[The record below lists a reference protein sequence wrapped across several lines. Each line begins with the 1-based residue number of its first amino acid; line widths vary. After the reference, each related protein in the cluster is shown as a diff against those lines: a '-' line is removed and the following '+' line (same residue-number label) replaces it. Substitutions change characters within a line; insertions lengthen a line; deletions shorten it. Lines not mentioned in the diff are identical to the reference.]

1 MDQQEGWPLGLQPL
15 SLRLGL
21 IRNFDFFD
29 SVSFSSANTGSSRS
43 TSLTSSDFDSESFGY
58 LSQERNVTLGSFMG
72 IRGSILE
79 LSRRPFRRSR
89 RHESLTEKKPKNKPW
104 FSLCTKPQLEFEKGD
119 CSQSLG
125 QFLEMERKACNLHES
140 PRVHSGICH
149 TNNGHGLPLIFQCIG
164 KRVTR

>member
-21 IRNFDFFD
+21 IRNFDLFD

-43 TSLTSSDFDSESFGY
+43 TSLTSSDFDSE
-58 LSQERNVTLGSFMG
+58 ERNVTLGSFVG
-72 IRGSILE
+72 IRGSILD
-79 LSRRPFRRSR
+79 LSRRPSRRSR
-89 RHESLTEKKPKNKPW
+89 RHESLTEKKQKNKPW

-140 PRVHSGICH
+140 TRVHSGICH
-149 TNNGHGLPLIFQCIG
+149 TNNSHGLPLIFQCIG
-164 KRVTR
+164 KRVAR